1 MQDLRTLAIFVKVAE
16 RLSFVRAAAD
26 LGITQSGVSNAIS
39 RLEDQI
45 GTPLLARTTRKVSL
59 TEHGAAYFERCRQA
73 LAELEEAELVLKN
86 AQLKPSGNLRI
97 DMPVSFGRIKVVP
110 LLGAFQARYPDI
122 ALRVTFNDRYVD
134 HIEESID
141 VSIRFG
147 VLQDSSLIARRLG
160 GAQLSVVGAP
170 RYFAKFGTPK
180 RPEDLAAHNCLAFTF
195 RETRLARE
203 WRFARS
209 GAQGGGETVLMPKGN
224 MSLSDGASVCD
235 AARAGYGLA
244 QLQDF
249 FIDALTARG
258 QLVSV
263 LDKFKPAAQP
273 IWLVYPQTRHLS
285 PKVRVFVDFMAEN
298 SKAGAS
304 APRRS
309 APSRSPAR
317 R

>member
-97 DMPVSFGRIKVVP
+97 DMPVSFGRLKVVP
-110 LLGAFQARYPDI
+110 LFGAFQARYPDI
-122 ALRVTFNDRYVD
+122 SLRVTFNDRYID
-134 HIEESID
+134 HIEESVD
-141 VSIRFG
+141 VSVRFG

-170 RYFAKFGTPK
+170 RYFAKFGQPK
-180 RPEDLAAHNCLAFTF
+180 KPEDLAGHNCLAFTF
-195 RETRLARE
+195 RDTRLARE
-203 WRFARS
+203 WRFAQ
-209 GAQGGGETVLMPKGN
+209 AGGETVLPVQGT

-249 FIDALTARG
+249 FIDALIARG
-258 QLVSV
+258 QLAAV
-263 LDKFKPAAQP
+263 LEKFKPQPQP
-273 IWLVYPQTRHLS
+273 IWLVYPQARHLS
-285 PKVRVFVDFMAEN
+285 PKVRAFVDFMVEKFK
-298 SKAGAS
+298 SRAG
-304 APRRS
+304 P
-309 APSRSPAR
+309 
-317 R
+317 

>member
-73 LAELEEAELVLKN
+73 LAEIEEAELVLKN

-134 HIEESID
+134 HIEESVD
-141 VSIRFG
+141 VSVRFG
-147 VLQDSSLIARRLG
+147 NLQDSSLIARRLG

-170 RYFAKFGTPK
+170 RYFAKYGRPK
-180 RPEDLAAHNCLAFTF
+180 RPEDLAGHNCLAFTF

-203 WRFARS
+203 WRFAQS
-209 GAQGGGETVLMPKGN
+209 GAQGGGETVLTPKGN

-249 FIDALTARG
+249 FIDTLIARR
-258 QLVSV
+258 QLVPV

-273 IWLVYPQTRHLS
+273 IWLVYPQARHLS
-285 PKVRVFVDFMAEN
+285 PKVRVFVDFMAARF
-298 SKAGAS
+298 KARAGV
-304 APRRS
+304 
-309 APSRSPAR
+309 
-317 R
+317 

>member
-73 LAELEEAELVLKN
+73 LAEIEEAELVLKN

-134 HIEESID
+134 HIEESVD
-141 VSIRFG
+141 VSVRFG
-147 VLQDSSLIARRLG
+147 NLQDSSLIARRLG

-170 RYFAKFGTPK
+170 GYFAKYGRPK
-180 RPEDLAAHNCLAFTF
+180 RPEDLAGHNCLAFTF

-203 WRFARS
+203 WRFAQS
-209 GAQGGGETVLMPKGN
+209 GAQGGGETVLTPKGN

-249 FIDALTARG
+249 FIDTLIARR
-258 QLVSV
+258 QLVPV
-263 LDKFKPAAQP
+263 LDKFKPAAQL

-285 PKVRVFVDFMAEN
+285 PKVRVFVDFMAARF
-298 SKAGAS
+298 KTRAGV
-304 APRRS
+304 
-309 APSRSPAR
+309 
-317 R
+317 

>member
-97 DMPVSFGRIKVVP
+97 DMPVSFGRLKVVP
-110 LLGAFQARYPDI
+110 LLGAFQARYSDI
-122 ALRVTFNDRYVD
+122 SLRVTFNDRYID
-134 HIEESID
+134 HIEESVD
-141 VSIRFG
+141 VSVRFG

-170 RYFAKFGTPK
+170 RYFAKFGQPK
-180 RPEDLAAHNCLAFTF
+180 KPEDLAGHNCLAFTF
-195 RETRLARE
+195 RDTRLARE
-203 WRFARS
+203 WRFAR
-209 GAQGGGETVLMPKGN
+209 AGGETVLPVQGT

-249 FIDALTARG
+249 FIDALIARG
-258 QLVSV
+258 QLVPV
-263 LDKFKPAAQP
+263 LEKFKPAAQP
-273 IWLVYPQTRHLS
+273 IWLVYPQARHLS
-285 PKVRVFVDFMAEN
+285 PKVRAFVDFMVQRFKSRAGHDPAE
-298 SKAGAS
+298 AC
-304 APRRS
+304 PRT
-309 APSRSPAR
+309 
-317 R
+317 

>member
-73 LAELEEAELVLKN
+73 LAELEEAELVLKS

-97 DMPVSFGRIKVVP
+97 DMPVSFGRLKVVP
-110 LLGAFQARYPDI
+110 LLGAFQERYPDI
-122 ALRVTFNDRYVD
+122 SLRVTFNDRYID
-134 HIEESID
+134 HIEESVD
-141 VSIRFG
+141 VSVRFG

-170 RYFAKFGTPK
+170 RYFAKFGQPK
-180 RPEDLAAHNCLAFTF
+180 KPEDLAGHNCLAFTF
-195 RETRLARE
+195 RDTRLARE
-203 WRFARS
+203 WRFAQ
-209 GAQGGGETVLMPKGN
+209 AGGETVLPVQGT

-249 FIDALTARG
+249 FIDALIARG
-258 QLVSV
+258 QLVPV
-263 LDKFKPAAQP
+263 LEKFKPAAQP
-273 IWLVYPQTRHLS
+273 IWLVYPQARHLS
-285 PKVRVFVDFMAEN
+285 PKVRVFVDFMVERFK
-298 SKAGAS
+298 SRAG
-304 APRRS
+304 P
-309 APSRSPAR
+309 
-317 R
+317 

>member
-59 TEHGAAYFERCRQA
+59 TEHGSAFFERCRQA
-73 LAELEEAELVLKN
+73 LADIEEAELALRS
-86 AQLKPSGNLRI
+86 AQLKPAGNLRI

-134 HIEESID
+134 LIEEGID

-147 VLQDSSLIARRLG
+147 VLQDSSLIARRLS

-170 RYFAKFGTPK
+170 RYFAKHGTPK
-180 RPEDLAAHNCLAFTF
+180 RPEDLSGHNCLAFTF

-203 WRFARS
+203 WRFART
-209 GAQGGGETVLMPKGN
+209 GAQGGGEIALTPKGN
-224 MSLSDGASVCD
+224 ISLSDGASVCD

-249 FIDALTARG
+249 FIDALIGRG

-263 LDKFKPAAQP
+263 LDKFKPPAQP
-273 IWLVYPQTRHLS
+273 ILLVYPQTRHLS
-285 PKVRVFVDFMAEN
+285 PKVRVFVDFMVE
-298 SKAGAS
+298 KFKPRAGA
-304 APRRS
+304 
-309 APSRSPAR
+309 
-317 R
+317 

>member
-97 DMPVSFGRIKVVP
+97 DMPVSFGRLKVVP

-122 ALRVTFNDRYVD
+122 SLRVTFNDRYID
-134 HIEESID
+134 HIEESVD
-141 VSIRFG
+141 VSVRFG

-170 RYFAKFGTPK
+170 RYFAKFGQPK
-180 RPEDLAAHNCLAFTF
+180 KPEDLAGHNCLAFTF
-195 RETRLARE
+195 RDTRLARE
-203 WRFARS
+203 WRFAR
-209 GAQGGGETVLMPKGN
+209 AGGESALPVQGT

-249 FIDALTARG
+249 FIDGLIARG
-258 QLVSV
+258 QLVPV
-263 LDKFKPAAQP
+263 LEKFKPAAQP
-273 IWLVYPQTRHLS
+273 IWLVYPQARHLS
-285 PKVRVFVDFMAEN
+285 PKVRAFVDFMVERFK
-298 SKAGAS
+298 SRAG
-304 APRRS
+304 P
-309 APSRSPAR
+309 
-317 R
+317 

>member
-59 TEHGAAYFERCRQA
+59 TEHGATFFERCRQA
-73 LAELEEAELVLKN
+73 LAEIEEAELALKN

-134 HIEESID
+134 LVEEGID

-170 RYFAKFGTPK
+170 RYFAKYGAPK

-209 GAQGGGETVLMPKGN
+209 AAQGGDETVLLPKGN

-235 AARAGYGLA
+235 AARGGYGLA

-249 FIDALTARG
+249 FIDALIARG

-263 LDKFKPAAQP
+263 LDRFKPAAQP
-273 IWLVYPQTRHLS
+273 IWLVYPQARHLS
-285 PKVRVFVDFMAEN
+285 PKVRVFVDFMVEKFK
-298 SKAGAS
+298 SRAGA
-304 APRRS
+304 
-309 APSRSPAR
+309 
-317 R
+317 

>member
-45 GTPLLARTTRKVSL
+45 GTPLLTRTTRRVSL

-97 DMPVSFGRIKVVP
+97 DMPVSFGRLKVVP
-110 LLGAFQARYPDI
+110 LLGVFQARYPDI
-122 ALRVTFNDRYVD
+122 GLRVTFNDRYID
-134 HIEESID
+134 HIEESVD

-147 VLQDSSLIARRLG
+147 NLQDSSLIARRLG

-170 RYFAKFGTPK
+170 RYFAKFGQPK
-180 RPEDLAAHNCLAFTF
+180 KPEDLAGHNCLAFIF
-195 RETRLARE
+195 RDTRLARE
-203 WRFARS
+203 WRFAR
-209 GAQGGGETVLMPKGN
+209 AGGESALPVQGT

-249 FIDALTARG
+249 FIDALIARG
-258 QLVSV
+258 QLVAV
-263 LDKFKPAAQP
+263 LEKFKPAAQP
-273 IWLVYPQTRHLS
+273 IWLVYPQARHLS
-285 PKVRVFVDFMAEN
+285 PKVRAFVDFMVE
-298 SKAGAS
+298 KFKPRAGA
-304 APRRS
+304 
-309 APSRSPAR
+309 
-317 R
+317 

>member
-73 LAELEEAELVLKN
+73 LAELEEAELVLKS

-97 DMPVSFGRIKVVP
+97 DMPVSFGRLKVVP
-110 LLGAFQARYPDI
+110 LLGPFQARYPDI
-122 ALRVTFNDRYVD
+122 SLRVTCNDRYID
-134 HIEESID
+134 HIEESVD
-141 VSIRFG
+141 VSVRFG
-147 VLQDSSLIARRLG
+147 NLQDPSLIARRLG

-170 RYFAKFGTPK
+170 RYFAKFGQPK
-180 RPEDLAAHNCLAFTF
+180 KPEDLAGHNCLAFTF
-195 RETRLARE
+195 RDTRLARE
-203 WRFARS
+203 WRFAQ
-209 GAQGGGETVLMPKGN
+209 AGGETVLPIEGT
-224 MSLSDGASVCD
+224 MSLSDGAAVCD

-249 FIDALTARG
+249 FIDALIARG
-258 QLVSV
+258 QLVAV
-263 LDKFKPAAQP
+263 LEKFKPAAQP
-273 IWLVYPQTRHLS
+273 IWLVYPQARHLS
-285 PKVRVFVDFMAEN
+285 PKVRVFVDFMVERF
-298 SKAGAS
+298 K
-304 APRRS
+304 
-309 APSRSPAR
+309 SRPGP
-317 R
+317 